1 MLPIRSF
8 VFRYLVEALAS
19 FAVVERD
26 QLIIACVALFLFPEE
41 KSGELAALVV
51 SEECR
56 GQGQGDNLLGMSA
69 S

>member
-1 MLPIRSF
+1 M
-8 VFRYLVEALAS
+8 EALAS

-26 QLIIACVALFLFPEE
+26 QLIIACVALFLFLEE
-41 KSGELAALVV
+41 KSGELAALDV